1 MKKRITALALALTM
15 VLGIAAAAAGTEKSI
30 SVTPMGM
37 TINGQAVTPT
47 KSDGTPAEVF
57 AYDGA
62 TYVPLRYLSE
72 LLGIKVEWD
81 ENDPN
86 TAKLVMDQ
94 MTYTSQAQGMNGKI
108 TVKVTV
114 ADGKIAAID
123 CSDNMETAGVGKYAL
138 DVVSKR
144 ILDKQTVGVD
154 GVTGAT
160 ISSTALK
167 NAVKDCLTQAGLTAA
182 SFTAAAPEEK
192 DVKSSYTADVIIVGG
207 GGAGLS
213 AATAA
218 SKEGASVIV
227 VEKTG
232 FLGGNSIVAGG
243 IYNCADPDLQ
253 ASVEMTDANRAEI
266 EAALAEK
273 PTGDFHAKLQAELKK
288 EYEAY
293 KASKSTALFDS
304 PAWHALQTWIGGDR
318 VGDLEV
324 IYGMTS
330 KALDGLKW
338 LEDMGLEVQPR
349 IGQGAGS
356 LYNRTHYTYN
366 AKMPN
371 TTGIIAAFTRTLEER
386 DNVSFV
392 MNTTAESL
400 VTKNG
405 AVTGVKATTKDGTAV
420 TFTAKKGV
428 IIATGGFAGNVEM
441 RQQYCEGEKWP
452 DLGSSLISTNMP
464 AVTGDGIRMA
474 EAVGANLV
482 DMDQIQLLHT
492 TNPIIGTTGDA
503 CMPKSTSGAIFV
515 NQDGNRF
522 WREDGRRDDLSLAA
536 KEQNERGKFWV
547 IENSI
552 AIPDPDTTLTTDGR
566 SVTFMVENGISEY
579 YSADTLDELA
589 EKIGVNA
596 ENLKASVA
604 QYNAAVDAGK
614 DEAFGRTLLTYKFE
628 EGPWYAFSRAPSA
641 HHTMGGIQ
649 INTDAE
655 VLNTSGKVI
664 KGLYAAGE
672 VCGGIHGGNR
682 LGGNAIVDF
691 VVYGRVAGT
700 NAAKNK

>member
-1 MKKRITALALALTM
+1 MKKRITALTLAFLM
-15 VLGIAAAAAGTEKSI
+15 VLGTVAVAAGTDKSI
-30 SVTPMGM
+30 TVTPMGM
-37 TINGQAVTPT
+37 SINGQTVTPT
-47 KSDGTPAEVF
+47 KSNGEAAEVF

-72 LLGIKVEWD
+72 LLGLKVEWD
-81 ENDPN
+81 ADDPN
-86 TAKLVMDQ
+86 TAKLVMNK

-114 ADGKIAAID
+114 ADGKITDID
-123 CSDNMETAGVGKYAL
+123 YSDNMETAGVGKYAL
-138 DVVSKR
+138 EVVAGR
-144 ILDKQTVGVD
+144 ILDKQSVGVD

-160 ISSTALK
+160 VSSAALK
-167 NAVKDCLTQAGLTAA
+167 LAVRDCLTQAGLDMSVFGT
-182 SFTAAAPEEK
+182 AAPEEK
-192 DVKSSYTADVIIVGG
+192 SVQDSYTADVIIVGG

-218 SKEGASVIV
+218 SESGANVIV

-243 IYNCADPDLQ
+243 IYNSADPELQ
-253 ASVEMTDANRAEI
+253 ASLEITDANRAEI
-266 EAALAEK
+266 EAAIAEK
-273 PTGDFHAKLQAELKK
+273 PVNDTHAKLQAALKK
-288 EYEAY
+288 EYEEY
-293 KASKSTALFDS
+293 NASGATYLFDS
-304 PAWHALQTWIGGDR
+304 PTWHALQTWIGGDR
-318 VGDLEV
+318 LGDLDL

-330 KALDGLKW
+330 HALEGLNW
-338 LEDMGLEVQPR
+338 LKGMGLVVQER

-366 AKMPN
+366 AQMPN
-371 TTGIIAAFTRTLEER
+371 TTGIISAFTRTLAER
-386 DNVSFV
+386 DNVTFV

-400 VTKNG
+400 VTSNG
-405 AVTGVKATTKDGTAV
+405 VVTGVQATTKDGRSV
-420 TFTAKKGV
+420 TFTAKNGV
-428 IIATGGFAGNVEM
+428 ILATGGFAGNVEM
-441 RQQYCEGEKWP
+441 RQQYCEGDKWP

-474 EAVGANLV
+474 EAIGADLV

-492 TNPIIGTTGDA
+492 TNPLIGTTGDA

-552 AIPDPDTTLTTDGR
+552 AIPDPDATLTTDGR
-566 SVTFMVENGISEY
+566 SVSFMVENGISEY
-579 YSADTLDELA
+579 YSADTLEELA
-589 EKIGVNA
+589 KKIGVPA

-604 QYNAAVDAGK
+604 QYNEAVDSGV

-641 HHTMGGIQ
+641 HHTMGGIH
-649 INTDAE
+649 INTDAQ
-655 VLNTSGKVI
+655 VISQSGQVI

-672 VCGGIHGGNR
+672 VCGDIHGGNR

-691 VVYGRVAGT
+691 VVYGRIAGT
-700 NAAKNK
+700 SAANNK